1 MKKILASIMIAV
13 SIAFILWSVL
23 SDKGSNYSDLCIT
36 QTEYQQLM
44 DSRTEST
51 EQLFERI
58 LFDEY
63 ALFCDSVGNRMF
75 YSLIESSDS
84 AYNPY
89 VECVSIYADARVA
102 FVGSEISNEI
112 IASGIEYDMIVYTED
127 AYQCFR
133 LAFTTLPLLS
143 INCGTEMP
151 GDIAMPMSMKLF
163 DNRKT
168 SVQRMVASDGE
179 IHIRGGWTRNFPK
192 LGYKFTLYSD
202 SVGNH
207 RREWDNS
214 LLGLR
219 QDGDWVLYAAYTD
232 QEKIRNVFCSKL
244 WKDSCAVNNANHID
258 NGMEYRYVEL
268 FLNNQYW
275 GLYALGYPID
285 ALQLQMS
292 EGEYMYEKSY
302 PVMAETDID
311 FLVEGAPQG
320 YVIKEFGV
328 NSGESWSALKE
339 YYQAMFYSEDEYASL
354 KELADIENSID
365 IFLFLNMIQGV
376 DHASVRGYN
385 TIYNLY
391 LTNKHGENGM
401 DTILYTPWDLDR
413 TWGNGFDN
421 EPYDVEITKHCA
433 MKSNIAYI
441 LLKRDDAQMKQQVV
455 KRYKELRKGP
465 WSDEQLSQLI
475 HEYEVQIYD
484 SGAFSRDKSRWPEGW
499 YSDEA
504 DRLDVFE
511 EYVLKRVKYMDEYV
525 EQYNN

>member
-207 RREWDNS
+207 RRE
-214 LLGLR
+214 
-219 QDGDWVLYAAYTD
+219 
-232 QEKIRNVFCSKL
+232 
-244 WKDSCAVNNANHID
+244 
-258 NGMEYRYVEL
+258 
-268 FLNNQYW
+268 
-275 GLYALGYPID
+275 
-285 ALQLQMS
+285 
-292 EGEYMYEKSY
+292 
-302 PVMAETDID
+302 
-311 FLVEGAPQG
+311 
-320 YVIKEFGV
+320 
-328 NSGESWSALKE
+328 
-339 YYQAMFYSEDEYASL
+339 
-354 KELADIENSID
+354 
-365 IFLFLNMIQGV
+365 
-376 DHASVRGYN
+376 
-385 TIYNLY
+385 
-391 LTNKHGENGM
+391 
-401 DTILYTPWDLDR
+401 
-413 TWGNGFDN
+413 
-421 EPYDVEITKHCA
+421 
-433 MKSNIAYI
+433 
-441 LLKRDDAQMKQQVV
+441 
-455 KRYKELRKGP
+455 
-465 WSDEQLSQLI
+465 
-475 HEYEVQIYD
+475 
-484 SGAFSRDKSRWPEGW
+484 
-499 YSDEA
+499 
-504 DRLDVFE
+504 
-511 EYVLKRVKYMDEYV
+511 
-525 EQYNN
+525 